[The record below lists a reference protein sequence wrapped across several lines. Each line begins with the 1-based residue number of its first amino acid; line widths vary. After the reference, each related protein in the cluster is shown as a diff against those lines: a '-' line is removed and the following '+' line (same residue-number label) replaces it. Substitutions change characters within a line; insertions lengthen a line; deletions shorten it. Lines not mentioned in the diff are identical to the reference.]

1 MTRPARAPRAAT
13 SMAAVFRLL
22 GHAHW
27 SDPELARVAASI
39 RRDPDLLAVVERAA
53 DFGEAWQ
60 RLIEVAEANGSS
72 AFTALDLLT
81 VVGRLTRGSR

>member
-1 MTRPARAPRAAT
+1 MTRPARAPAIT
-13 SMAAVFRLL
+13 SMASVFRLL
-22 GHAHW
+22 GYSSW
-27 SDPELARVAASI
+27 NDLVRVADSI
-39 RRDPDLLAVVERAA
+39 RRDPDLLAELERAG

-60 RLIEVAEANGSS
+60 RLIEVAEANGSD